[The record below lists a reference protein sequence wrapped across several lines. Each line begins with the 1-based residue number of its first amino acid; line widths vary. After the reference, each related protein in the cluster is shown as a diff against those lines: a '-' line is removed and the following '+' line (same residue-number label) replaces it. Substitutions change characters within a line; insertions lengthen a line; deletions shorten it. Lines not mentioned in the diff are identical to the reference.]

1 MLYNFETYSKSIRS
15 NFTQERK
22 RIYISPEEKLILSE
36 NISDE
41 LKENII
47 GFLLE
52 LFPPIPR
59 DRGNNLNP
67 EVPVGPRGFG
77 IK

>member
-1 MLYNFETYSKSIRS
+1 MLYNFKTYSKSIRY

-41 LKENII
+41 LKEII
-47 GFLLE
+47 TGLLLGDGTIRKQGQYSLLSVQQINE
-52 LFPPIPR
+52 ALV
-59 DRGNNLNP
+59 NLL
-67 EVPVGPRGFG
+67 
-77 IK
+77 